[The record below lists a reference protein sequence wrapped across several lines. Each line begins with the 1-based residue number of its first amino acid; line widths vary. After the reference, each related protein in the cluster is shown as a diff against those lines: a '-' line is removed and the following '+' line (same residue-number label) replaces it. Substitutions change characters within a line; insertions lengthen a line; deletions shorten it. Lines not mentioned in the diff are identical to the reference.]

1 MSFSPIQGSALIE
14 KQYKRYLGTMFSLND
29 ADYQQQFTRQLN
41 DHSMFAV
48 GPYLD
53 AHDNFATGHTIR
65 QLVND
70 HVLPRYFL
78 KYNFYLDRP
87 LYVHQETALRK
98 ALDKNNIVV
107 STGTGSGKTESF
119 LMPILAGLA
128 EEAENGTLTNDV
140 RALLIYPMNALANDQ
155 VERLRELLKDTPDVT
170 FGCYTGQTREKTT
183 EALAE
188 YIKLNKKQPL
198 KNELIS
204 REQMKKRQPHIL
216 ITNYAMLE
224 YLMVRPDDSVFFSCN
239 TWRYIVLDEAHVYR
253 GSTGIEVGMLLRRL
267 KATLNCESLQYFIT
281 SATLGDENENDAVAE
296 FASTLTDEPFSACD
310 VIRAVRVPV
319 PRPQN
324 ELSIPVNIYQVL
336 AEKIDAG
343 ESKDKI
349 NQWVYENLA
358 SYGLNSQK
366 PLFDLVHRDENYW
379 KLRNILKTPSPINE
393 IAAQLG
399 ISECDIEHLVT
410 VASFCEEDGIR
421 LLDARYHTF
430 LRATD
435 SVFVTLSPS
444 KKLFLT
450 RKKEHLE
457 PADGR
462 TYRVF
467 EIAACSACH
476 AIYLIGKLDNDT
488 GCFEQNSKLGTK
500 DLFYLGTQT
509 SKTDEDTQNDET
521 EDVPGTLCAICGH
534 FHRNKVRNDA
544 TCSHSAQFFVPV
556 VQVKRLGE
564 GHRLKKCVCCEAV
577 NNYGILR
584 SFFTGQEAVTSVI
597 ATSLFNALPDKTSV
611 SAIQTL
617 DEDDFGFGFSGAGS
631 SNDAVNISQAK
642 QFLCFSDSRQASAY
656 FATYLDTSYRKLLY
670 RRVLAEQ
677 TKSFN
682 RPMLLREVCE
692 DLEVFF
698 ERKGFLKGTAYR
710 MEKESWKAVLAEAAD
725 ITSDVSLS
733 GMGMMSFGLEPGIF
747 QANPML
753 NMSAEEVN
761 MLLNVLISSMINDLA
776 IQIPVAM
783 TEEDREFYSYGAMG
797 ARYVALGGD
806 SSKNL
811 KSFIPK
817 NATRSNKRFDY
828 LKRILN
834 IKKPSAFDDD
844 NVRKMLMAL
853 WKMLLQNNIIVP
865 YDDGYQLNTEKLFIH
880 RPSRWYRCSK
890 CHKLTPYNIAGVCM
904 TYHCQGNLDAAD
916 PDTELSDNH
925 YYRLCHDMELRPLRV
940 KEHTAQLNRDKAYE
954 YQQDF
959 KDKKIDVL
967 SCSTTFE
974 MGVDVGS
981 LETVFMRN
989 MPPMPSNY
997 AQRAG
1002 RAGRSRNSA
1011 AFALTFCNRS
1021 NHDFAYFDRPVD
1033 MINGRI
1039 HAPHFSIHNEKI
1051 AIRHLYASAMAFF
1064 WRAFPRFFSTVGQM
1078 SSISDGI
1085 EENGFSLLR
1094 KYLSQK
1100 PESLKE
1106 FAKRFLPVELYCAFG
1121 CDHYGWLEG
1130 FMNVD
1135 DGVLT
1140 RAVSEYDYEVNLL
1153 EQARQE
1159 AFLAHRSTGYFEQRL
1174 RNYRNESILSF
1185 MSRKNVMPQYGFPVD
1200 TVSLSITGKTNNQQ
1214 YGVELQ
1220 RDLAMAISEYAP
1232 DSQVVANGEL
1242 FTGRYIR
1249 KVPSI
1254 GWKSYDYVYCKECGT
1269 LNIHLHTSDEDIDA
1283 SLVSCHVCG
1292 ALFDH
1297 NEIKTFIIPAFGFE
1311 IDPDDIKRPGLIR
1324 PEKTYRTDVSYVGYR
1339 NGVELKPMAVRN
1351 TEALVL
1357 FSENDEMA
1365 VLNQSDFYICQK
1377 CGYGETSH
1385 TFFLDSKKEHLM
1397 PSGRK
1402 CGNSFLKRLSLGYRF
1417 ETDVFMM
1424 HFPDYPLIDS
1434 AEANSVMYAFI
1445 RGIADVLDLEE
1456 NDIAGCLQSMNT
1468 VHGRGY
1474 CLVFYDTTPGG
1485 AGHMRRL
1492 QNVVLL
1498 NKAIDRASELMKR
1511 CTCGGPEGH
1520 ASCYAC
1526 LRSYRN
1532 QKLHDILDR
1541 SLAIQYFSQL

>member
-14 KQYKRYLGTMFSLND
+14 KQYKRYLGTMFSIND
-29 ADYQQQFTRQLN
+29 TDYQQQFARQLN
-41 DHSMFAV
+41 DHSMFAA

-65 QLVND
+65 QLVD
-70 HVLPRYFL
+70 EHILPRFFL
-78 KYNFYLDRP
+78 KYGFYLDRP
-87 LYVHQETALRK
+87 LYVHQETALKK
-98 ALDKNNIVV
+98 ALDKCNIVV

-128 EEAENGTLTNDV
+128 KEAEEGTLTADV

-155 VERLRELLKDTPDVT
+155 VERLRELLKDTPEIT

-188 YIKLNKKQPL
+188 YIKLNKKKPQ

-204 REQMKKRQPHIL
+204 REQMKKTQPHIL

-239 TWRYIVLDEAHVYR
+239 TWRYVVLDEAHVYR
-253 GSTGIEVGMLLRRL
+253 GSTGIEVAMLLRRL
-267 KATLNCESLQYFIT
+267 KATLNSGSLQYFIT
-281 SATLGDENENDAVAE
+281 SATLGDENENEDVAE
-296 FASTLTDEPFSACD
+296 FASNLTDEHFSSSD

-324 ELSIPVNIYQVL
+324 GISIPPDTYQSI

-343 ESKDKI
+343 DSKERI
-349 NQWVYENLA
+349 NKWISEEYA
-358 SYGLNSQK
+358 IYGLNPQK
-366 PLFDLVHRDENYW
+366 PLFDMVHRDENYW
-379 KLRNILKTPSPINE
+379 KLRNILKSPAPINE
-393 IAAQLG
+393 IAVQLG
-399 ISECDIEHLVT
+399 ISENDIEHLVT

-435 SVFVTLSPS
+435 SVFITLSPS

-450 RKKEHLE
+450 RKKEHFE
-457 PADGR
+457 PTDGR

-467 EIAACSACH
+467 EINTCSACH
-476 AIYLIGKLDNDT
+476 AIYLTGKLDNDT
-488 GCFEQNSKLGTK
+488 GCFEQNSKPGVK
-500 DLFYLGTQT
+500 DIFYLGTQT
-509 SKTDEDTQNDET
+509 SKTDEDTQEDET
-521 EDVPGTLCAICGH
+521 EDIPGSLCAICGH

-544 TCSHSAQFFVPV
+544 TCPHPAQYLVPV

-597 ATSLFNALPDKTSV
+597 ATSLFNALPDKVSV
-611 SAIQTL
+611 SAAQTL
-617 DEDDFGFGFSGAGS
+617 DDDDFGFGFSDAGS
-631 SNDAVNISQAK
+631 MAGAASTNQAK

-670 RRVLAEQ
+670 RRILAEQ
-677 TKSFN
+677 IKSFS
-682 RPMLLREVCE
+682 RPMLLREACE
-692 DLEVFF
+692 DLEALF
-698 ERKGFLKGTAYR
+698 EQKGILKGTAYR

-725 ITSDVSLS
+725 LTSDVSLS
-733 GMGMMSFGLEPGIF
+733 GMGMMSFGLGTGLF

-753 NMSAEEVN
+753 NMSAEEVGA
-761 MLLNVLISSMINDLA
+761 LFNVLISSMINDLA
-776 IQIPVAM
+776 IRIPVAM

-797 ARYVALGGD
+797 ARYVAMEGD
-806 SSKNL
+806 SSRNL
-811 KSFIPK
+811 KNFIPK
-817 NATRSNKRFDY
+817 SDTRSNKRLDF
-828 LKRILN
+828 LKRVLAV
-834 IKKPSAFDDD
+834 KKPNAFDDAR
-844 NVRKMLMAL
+844 VRKMMMTL
-853 WKMLLQNNIIVP
+853 WKVLQQNGIIVP
-865 YDDGYQLNTEKLFIH
+865 VDDGFQLDTEKLFIH
-880 RPSRWYRCSK
+880 RPTRWYRCSK

-904 TYHCQGNLDAAD
+904 TYQCQGTLATAD

-1039 HAPHFSIHNEKI
+1039 HAPHFSVLNEKI

-1064 WRAFPRFFSTVGQM
+1064 WQAYPRFFSTVGNM
-1078 SSISDGI
+1078 SSISDRVQ
-1085 EENGFSLLR
+1085 ENGFSLLR
-1094 KYLSQK
+1094 EYLSQK
-1100 PESLKE
+1100 PEALKE
-1106 FAKRFLPVELYCAFG
+1106 FAKHFLPAELYHAFD
-1121 CDHYGWLEG
+1121 CDHYGWLDG
-1130 FMNVD
+1130 LMNMN

-1153 EQARQE
+1153 EQARKE
-1159 AFLAHRSTGYFEQRL
+1159 AFQANRSTGYYEQRL
-1174 RNYRNESILSF
+1174 RTYRNENILSF

-1200 TVSLSITGKTNNQQ
+1200 TVSLSITGKQNNQQ

-1254 GWKSYDYVYCKECGT
+1254 GWKMYDYVNCKECGT
-1269 LNIHLHTSDEDIDA
+1269 LNIHLHTTDEDISA

-1292 ALFDH
+1292 APIDR
-1297 NEIKTFIIPAFGFE
+1297 NDIKTFIIPAFGFE
-1311 IDPDDIKRPGLIR
+1311 IDPNDIKRPGLIR

-1339 NGVELKPMAVRN
+1339 NGVELKPMTVRN

-1365 VLNQSDFYICQK
+1365 VLNQSDFYICQT

-1385 TFFLDSKKEHLM
+1385 TFFINRNKEHNM

-1402 CGNSFLKRLSLGYRF
+1402 CGNHHLKRLSLGYRF

-1424 HFPDYPLIDS
+1424 HFPDYPLTDS
-1434 AEANSVMYAFI
+1434 AVANSVMYALI

-1468 VHGRGY
+1468 AQGRGY

-1492 QNVVLL
+1492 QNAGLL
-1498 NKAIDRASELMKR
+1498 NHAIDRAAELMKR